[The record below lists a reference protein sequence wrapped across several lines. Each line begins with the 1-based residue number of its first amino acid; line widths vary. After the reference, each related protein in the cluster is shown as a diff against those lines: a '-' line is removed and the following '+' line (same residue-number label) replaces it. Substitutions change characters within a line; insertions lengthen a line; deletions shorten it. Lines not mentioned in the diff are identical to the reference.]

1 MMNKVQR
8 GIAYVLAVIVCV
20 ALPSDC
26 WAQIP
31 DAIGGKVPTLAPL
44 VREVTPSV
52 VNISV
57 QGRAKEES
65 PIYRDPR
72 LREFYDGSNEIE
84 REVQAVGSG
93 RPVRQSNSD
102 GR

>member
-57 QGRAKEES
+57 QGRVKEEN
-65 PIYRDPR
+65 PIYRDPSF
-72 LREFYDGSNEIE
+72 REFYDGPNGPNRKS
-84 REVQAVGSG
+84 
-93 RPVRQSNSD
+93 RQSDRASSLM
-102 GR
+102 RRMATC